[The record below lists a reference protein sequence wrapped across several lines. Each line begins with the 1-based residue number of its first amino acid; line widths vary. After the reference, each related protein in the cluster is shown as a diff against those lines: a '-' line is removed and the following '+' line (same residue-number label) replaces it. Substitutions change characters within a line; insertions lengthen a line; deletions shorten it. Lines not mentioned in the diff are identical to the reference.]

1 MFRSVSYADRVPWGE
16 VSNSNL
22 SSQAAFECWPP
33 QGSRSGRWWGIPV
46 VGQAP
51 RAQPLHLTAFT
62 ASVTGTP
69 GHFYSPSW
77 TCSSPLCWHWAW
89 NTRKSKEKKG
99 KEKGEREGGGRA
111 SSALLLIHS
120 SAFNHSKAVT
130 SSAPGSPCMHKRKAI
145 PFRRRPWVID
155 LMLNVMFGSAAL
167 SAPSHGKLMFP
178 TNSVEWY
185 SAFLKMKC
193 WGLGVKGRDISAFI
207 LGLQD
212 TFWVMMKGKPAR
224 N

>member
-1 MFRSVSYADRVPWGE
+1 MFRSVSYADGVPWGE
-16 VSNSNL
+16 VGNSSL
-22 SSQAAFECWPP
+22 SPQAAFERWPP
-33 QGSRSGRWWGIPV
+33 QGSRSGQRWRIPV

-51 RAQPLHLTAFT
+51 RAQPLHLSHSLPQSRAHQ
-62 ASVTGTP
+62 GTSTVQDEP
-69 GHFYSPSW
+69 VPLL
-77 TCSSPLCWHWAW
+77 LCWHWAW
-89 NTRKSKEKKG
+89 DTTKSKEKKG
-99 KEKGEREGGGRA
+99 KEKGEWEGGGWA
-111 SSALLLIHS
+111 SSALLLIHF

-130 SSAPGSPCMHKRKAI
+130 SSAPGSLYLHKRKAI

-178 TNSVEWY
+178 TNSAEWY

>member
-1 MFRSVSYADRVPWGE
+1 MFRSVSCADKCSEERLVPLTCLPRLPL
-16 VSNSNL
+16 NADL
-22 SSQAAFECWPP
+22 
-33 QGSRSGRWWGIPV
+33 
-46 VGQAP
+46 P
-51 RAQPLHLTAFT
+51 RAAGQGGGGGSLRWGRH
-62 ASVTGTP
+62 P
-69 GHFYSPSW
+69 GHSHSTQQHSLPQSRAHQG
-77 TCSSPLCWHWAW
+77 TSAVQAEPVPLLLCWHWAW
-89 NTRKSKEKKG
+89 NTTKSKENKG
-99 KEKGEREGGGRA
+99 KEKGEWKGGGQA

-130 SSAPGSPCMHKRKAI
+130 SSAPGSPYMHKRKAI

-178 TNSVEWY
+178 TSSVEWY

-212 TFWVMMKGKPAR
+212 TFWVMMKGKLAR